1 MANLARSV
9 HSSNDHF
16 QRKTENSKK
25 REAREEKEEGGERRD
40 RSNLFQLKP
49 RIIPFLAETSAK
61 QAIRLEWGAG
71 GSLW

>member
-25 REAREEKEEGGERRD
+25 REAREEKRKGVEEGID
-40 RSNLFQLKP
+40 QTFSSSNLELYLF
-49 RIIPFLAETSAK
+49 
-61 QAIRLEWGAG
+61 
-71 GSLW
+71 